1 MTRRFRRSLFVL
13 VLSGLGPGLAAQAAA
28 QPPAATNAWTHGTT
42 INVFGG
48 TARDASRTSG
58 VLGGAFG
65 WEITPQI
72 GVEASGQWFD
82 RGHAS
87 DAFGADLRLQ
97 AALTHPHGAVP
108 FVEAGV
114 GFFRASFGAGAVDVP
129 AFYRLRM
136 GQGHLLGVRQV
147 FTDPSF
153 TVGGG
158 VNVYL
163 TRHLAIRP
171 AVDATFI
178 TRGGSGHDTL
188 ATFTVHVAY
197 HFEPHP
203 LISRK

>member
-1 MTRRFRRSLFVL
+1 MARTLRSLVL
-13 VLSGLGPGLAAQAAA
+13 VAAMWGLAAPAPA
-28 QPPAATNAWTHGTT
+28 QPPAGTNVWTHGTT
-42 INVFGG
+42 INVFAGA
-48 TARDASRTSG
+48 TRDASKTSG

-72 GVEASGQWFD
+72 GVEASGRWID
-82 RGHAS
+82 RGQNS
-87 DAFGADLRLQ
+87 DAFAADLMLQ
-97 AALTHPHGAVP
+97 AGLTHPHGAVP

-129 AFYRLRM
+129 PFYSRRM
-136 GQGHLLGVRQV
+136 GPSNMLGARRV

-163 TRHLAIRP
+163 TPHLAVRP
-171 AVDATFI
+171 AVDATFV
-178 TRGGSGHDTL
+178 TRGGYGHDTL
-188 ATFTVHVAY
+188 AAFTVHVAY

-203 LISRK
+203 LMSRK